1 MAKSKSLSTEAKI
14 KQAAHQVF
22 LEKGFSETT
31 IRDVAKEAGSNI
43 ALVNYYFRSKKNLFN
58 VVMLEKVQQML
69 GTLAPILKDE
79 TTTLEQKIDGVV
91 NCYIDFLTKNP
102 DLPTFILN
110 EIRKKNFEFVSNA
123 RLDKIIL
130 ESHFMKQLKVA
141 SGNINPVHFFISLLG
156 MVIFPFVAKPMMLQI
171 GLANEKN
178 FKKMMRERKQLIP
191 IWVNMMLQN
200 QIVMNEL

>member
-1 MAKSKSLSTEAKI
+1 MAKANSLSTEAKI

>member
-178 FKKMMRERKQLIP
+178 FKKMMQERKQLIP